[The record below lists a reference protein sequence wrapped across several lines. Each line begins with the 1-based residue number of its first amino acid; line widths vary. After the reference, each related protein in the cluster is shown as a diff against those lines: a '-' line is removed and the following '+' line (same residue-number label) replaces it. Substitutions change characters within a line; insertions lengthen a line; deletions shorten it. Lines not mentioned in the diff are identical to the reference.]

1 MNLKKVVLYL
11 LLAFFVVFVVNQ
23 PGEAARLV
31 KVTGE
36 NAQDWFSTAS
46 DAFSKFLGSLF

>member
-23 PGEAARLV
+23 PDDAAHLV

-36 NAQDWFSTAS
+36 NAKEWFSTAS
-46 DAFSKFLGSLF
+46 DAFTKFLGSLF

>member
-23 PGEAARLV
+23 PNDAAHLV
-31 KVTGE
+31 KITGE
-36 NAQDWFSTAS
+36 NAKEWFTTAS
-46 DAFSKFLGSLF
+46 DAFTKFLGSLF